1 MEKFSKSLNGYD
13 KNEVNLFVKEFTIK
27 YSSLLDALKLKDQAL
42 KEQEKKLEYYQNLE
56 KTLNKA
62 LLVAEESSMQIKKI
76 AREEG
81 QNIIDNAHK
90 NASRIVN
97 EALLKAE
104 SVETEAEELKRRVIS
119 YKRRLKV
126 LIEDQLNSLDDLDDI
141 KY

>member
-27 YSSLLDALKLKDQAL
+27 YSSLLDALKLKDQDL
-42 KEQEKKLEYYQNLE
+42 KEKEKKLEYYQNLE